1 MCFLRAGTVRLV
13 AGLLVLAL
21 LAGCSANRF
30 LYNRADTFVRWA
42 VDDYV
47 DLTSEQQQRFDD
59 NLDVLLDWHRRAELP
74 QYRDFIFL
82 SIAALDDGVTIDEAI
97 VISEAI
103 EQAVNRLQ
111 AEFIELLLLTGA
123 DLSEQQILD
132 FLAELDRQQQ
142 EFAEERLVRDEETYA
157 ADAAKSLEGL
167 AKRLLGRL
175 DEAQQS
181 LIASRSKE
189 LTRIDRLWYDDRTV
203 WGATLRTI
211 LETRA
216 PDWQSDVRAL
226 SEARSS
232 ARTPAYVA
240 GIDHNGDVILEL
252 LVDIINGRTER
263 QDRKMRRFLDGL
275 IADIDALT
283 IGDVAEALVVE

>member
-1 MCFLRAGTVRLV
+1 MCFLRVGTVRLV
-13 AGLLVLAL
+13 AGLLALAL

-47 DLTSEQQQRFDD
+47 DFTSEQQQRFDD
-59 NLDVLLDWHRRAELP
+59 NLDVLMDWHRQVELP
-74 QYRDFIFL
+74 QYREFIFV

-283 IGDVAEALVVE
+283 IGDVAEVLVVE

>member
-1 MCFLRAGTVRLV
+1 MCFLRVGTVRLV
-13 AGLLVLAL
+13 AGLLALAL
-21 LAGCSANRF
+21 LVGCSANRF

-47 DLTSEQQQRFDD
+47 DFTSEQQQRFDD

-74 QYRDFIFL
+74 QYRGFIFV

-142 EFAEERLVRDEETYA
+142 EFAEERLVRDEEAYA

-216 PDWQSDVRAL
+216 PGWQSDVRAL

>member
-263 QDRKMRRFLDGL
+263 QDRKMRRFLNGL

>member
-1 MCFLRAGTVRLV
+1 MCFLRVGTVRLV
-13 AGLLVLAL
+13 AGLLALAL
-21 LAGCSANRF
+21 LVGCSANRF

-47 DLTSEQQQRFDD
+47 DFTSEQQQRFDD
-59 NLDVLLDWHRRAELP
+59 NLDVLMDWHRQVELP
-74 QYRDFIFL
+74 QYREFIFL

-111 AEFIELLLLTGA
+111 AEFIELLLLTGE

-216 PDWQSDVRAL
+216 PGWQSDVRAL

-263 QDRKMRRFLDGL
+263 QDRKMRRFLNGL

-283 IGDVAEALVVE
+283 IGDVAEASVVE

>member
-1 MCFLRAGTVRLV
+1 MCFLRVGTVRLV
-13 AGLLVLAL
+13 AGLLALAL

-47 DLTSEQQQRFDD
+47 DFTSEQQQRFDD
-59 NLDVLLDWHRRAELP
+59 NLDVLMDWHRQVELP
-74 QYRDFIFL
+74 QYREFIFL

-111 AEFIELLLLTGA
+111 AEFIELLLLTGE

-132 FLAELDRQQQ
+132 FLAELDQQQQ
-142 EFAEERLVRDEETYA
+142 ECAEERRVRDEETYA

-263 QDRKMRRFLDGL
+263 QDRKMRRFLNGL

>member
-111 AEFIELLLLTGA
+111 AEFIELLLLTGE

-181 LIASRSKE
+181 LIASKSKE
-189 LTRIDRLWYDDRTV
+189 LMRIDRLWYDDRTV

-216 PDWQSDVRAL
+216 PGWQSDVRAL

-263 QDRKMRRFLDGL
+263 QDRKMRRFLKGL

-283 IGDVAEALVVE
+283 IGDVAEVLVVE

>member
-1 MCFLRAGTVRLV
+1 MCFLRVGTVRLV
-13 AGLLVLAL
+13 AGLLALAL

-47 DLTSEQQQRFDD
+47 DFTSEQQQRFDD

-74 QYRDFIFL
+74 QYREFIFL

-111 AEFIELLLLTGA
+111 AEFIELLLLTGE

-263 QDRKMRRFLDGL
+263 QDRKMRRFLNGL

>member
-1 MCFLRAGTVRLV
+1 MCFFRAGTVRLV

-216 PDWQSDVRAL
+216 PGWQSDVRAL

-263 QDRKMRRFLDGL
+263 QDRKMRRFLNGL

>member
-74 QYRDFIFL
+74 QYREFIFL

-111 AEFIELLLLTGA
+111 AEFIELLLPVSYTHLT
-123 DLSEQQILD
+123 LP
-132 FLAELDRQQQ
+132 
-142 EFAEERLVRDEETYA
+142 
-157 ADAAKSLEGL
+157 
-167 AKRLLGRL
+167 
-175 DEAQQS
+175 
-181 LIASRSKE
+181 
-189 LTRIDRLWYDDRTV
+189 
-203 WGATLRTI
+203 TI
-211 LETRA
+211 L
-216 PDWQSDVRAL
+216 
-226 SEARSS
+226 
-232 ARTPAYVA
+232 
-240 GIDHNGDVILEL
+240 
-252 LVDIINGRTER
+252 LV
-263 QDRKMRRFLDGL
+263 
-275 IADIDALT
+275 
-283 IGDVAEALVVE
+283 

>member
-111 AEFIELLLLTGA
+111 AEFIELLLLTGE

>member
-47 DLTSEQQQRFDD
+47 DFTSEQQQRFDD
-59 NLDVLLDWHRRAELP
+59 NLDVLLDWHRQVELP
-74 QYRDFIFL
+74 QYREFIFL

-111 AEFIELLLLTGA
+111 AEFIELLLLTGE

-283 IGDVAEALVVE
+283 IGDVAEASVVE

>member
-1 MCFLRAGTVRLV
+1 MCFLRVGTVRLV
-13 AGLLVLAL
+13 AGLLALAL
-21 LAGCSANRF
+21 LVGCSANRF

-111 AEFIELLLLTGA
+111 AEFIELLLLTGE

-175 DEAQQS
+175 DETQQS

-263 QDRKMRRFLDGL
+263 QDRKMRRFLNGL

>member
-1 MCFLRAGTVRLV
+1 MCFLRVGTVRLV
-13 AGLLVLAL
+13 AGLLALAL

-47 DLTSEQQQRFDD
+47 DFTSEQQQRFDD

-111 AEFIELLLLTGA
+111 AEFIELLLLTGE

-132 FLAELDRQQQ
+132 FLAELDQQQQ

-189 LTRIDRLWYDDRTV
+189 LMRIDRLWYDDRTV

-216 PDWQSDVRAL
+216 PGWQSDVRAL

-263 QDRKMRRFLDGL
+263 QDRKMRRFLNGL

>member
-1 MCFLRAGTVRLV
+1 MCFLRVGTVRLV
-13 AGLLVLAL
+13 AGLLALAL
-21 LAGCSANRF
+21 LVGCSANRF

-47 DLTSEQQQRFDD
+47 DFTSEQQQRFDD

-74 QYRDFIFL
+74 QYREFIFL

-111 AEFIELLLLTGA
+111 AEFIELLLLTGE

-189 LTRIDRLWYDDRTV
+189 LMRIDRLWYDDRTV

-240 GIDHNGDVILEL
+240 GIDHNGDIILEL

-263 QDRKMRRFLDGL
+263 QDRKMRRFLNGL

>member
-1 MCFLRAGTVRLV
+1 MCFLRVGTVRLV
-13 AGLLVLAL
+13 AGLLALAL

-111 AEFIELLLLTGA
+111 AEFIELLLLTGE

-189 LTRIDRLWYDDRTV
+189 LMRIDRLWYDDRTV

-240 GIDHNGDVILEL
+240 GIDHNGDIILEL

-263 QDRKMRRFLDGL
+263 QDRKMRRFLNGL

>member
-1 MCFLRAGTVRLV
+1 MCFLRVGTVRLV
-13 AGLLVLAL
+13 AGLLALAL
-21 LAGCSANRF
+21 LVGCSANRF

-47 DLTSEQQQRFDD
+47 DFTSEQQQRFDD
-59 NLDVLLDWHRRAELP
+59 NLDVLLDWHRQVELP
-74 QYRDFIFL
+74 QYREFIFL

-111 AEFIELLLLTGA
+111 AEFIELLLLTGE

-283 IGDVAEALVVE
+283 IGDVAEASVVE

>member
-1 MCFLRAGTVRLV
+1 MCFLRVGTVRLV

-74 QYRDFIFL
+74 QYREFIFL

-111 AEFIELLLLTGA
+111 AEFIELLLLTGE

-263 QDRKMRRFLDGL
+263 QDRKMRRFLNGL

>member
-111 AEFIELLLLTGA
+111 AEFIELLLLTGE

-263 QDRKMRRFLDGL
+263 QDRKMRRFLNGL

>member
-1 MCFLRAGTVRLV
+1 MCFLRVGTVRLV
-13 AGLLVLAL
+13 AGLLALAL
-21 LAGCSANRF
+21 LVGCSANRF

-47 DLTSEQQQRFDD
+47 DFTSEQQQRFDD
-59 NLDVLLDWHRRAELP
+59 NLDVLLDWHRQVELP
-74 QYRDFIFL
+74 QYREFIFL

-111 AEFIELLLLTGA
+111 AEFIELLLLTGE

-211 LETRA
+211 LEARA
-216 PDWQSDVRAL
+216 PDWPSDVRAL
-226 SEARSS
+226 SAARSS
-232 ARTPAYVA
+232 ARPPAYVA

-283 IGDVAEALVVE
+283 IGDVAEASVVE

>member
-1 MCFLRAGTVRLV
+1 MCFLRVGTVRLV
-13 AGLLVLAL
+13 AGLLALAL
-21 LAGCSANRF
+21 LVGCSANRF

-47 DLTSEQQQRFDD
+47 DFTSEQQQRFDD
-59 NLDVLLDWHRRAELP
+59 NLDVLLDWHRQVELP
-74 QYRDFIFL
+74 QYREFIFL

-97 VISEAI
+97 AISEAI

-111 AEFIELLLLTGA
+111 AEFIELLLLTGE

-283 IGDVAEALVVE
+283 IGDVAEASVVE

>member
-1 MCFLRAGTVRLV
+1 MCFLRVGTVRLV
-13 AGLLVLAL
+13 AGLLALAL
-21 LAGCSANRF
+21 LVGCSANRF

-47 DLTSEQQQRFDD
+47 DFTSEQQQRFDD
-59 NLDVLLDWHRRAELP
+59 NLDVLLDWHRQAELP
-74 QYRDFIFL
+74 QYREFIFL

-97 VISEAI
+97 AISEAI

-111 AEFIELLLLTGA
+111 AEFIELLLLTGE

-175 DEAQQS
+175 DETQQS

-216 PDWQSDVRAL
+216 PGWQSDVRAL

-263 QDRKMRRFLDGL
+263 QDRKMRRFLKGL

-283 IGDVAEALVVE
+283 IGDVAEVLVVE

>member
-1 MCFLRAGTVRLV
+1 MCFLRVGTVRLV
-13 AGLLVLAL
+13 AGLLALAL

-181 LIASRSKE
+181 LIASKSKE
-189 LTRIDRLWYDDRTV
+189 LMRIDRLWYDDRTV

-263 QDRKMRRFLDGL
+263 QDRKMRRFLNGL

-283 IGDVAEALVVE
+283 IGDVAEVLVVE

>member
-1 MCFLRAGTVRLV
+1 MCFLRVGTVRLV
-13 AGLLVLAL
+13 AGLLALAL

-82 SIAALDDGVTIDEAI
+82 SFAALDDGVTIDEAI

-157 ADAAKSLEGL
+157 ADAAKSLEGS

-263 QDRKMRRFLDGL
+263 QDRKMRRFLNGL

-283 IGDVAEALVVE
+283 IGDVAEVLVVE

>member
-1 MCFLRAGTVRLV
+1 MCFLRVGTVRLV
-13 AGLLVLAL
+13 AGLLALAL
-21 LAGCSANRF
+21 LVGCSANRF

-47 DLTSEQQQRFDD
+47 DFTSEQQQRFDD

-111 AEFIELLLLTGA
+111 AEFIELLLLTGE

-283 IGDVAEALVVE
+283 IGDVAEVLVVE

>member
-1 MCFLRAGTVRLV
+1 MCFLRVGTVRLV
-13 AGLLVLAL
+13 AGLLALAL
-21 LAGCSANRF
+21 LVGCSANRF

-47 DLTSEQQQRFDD
+47 DFTSEQQQRFDD

-74 QYRDFIFL
+74 QYREFIFL

-111 AEFIELLLLTGA
+111 AEFIELLLLTGE

-132 FLAELDRQQQ
+132 FLAELDQQQQ

>member
-1 MCFLRAGTVRLV
+1 MCFLRLGTVRLI
-13 AGLLVLAL
+13 AGLLALAL
-21 LAGCSANRF
+21 LSGCSANRF

-47 DLTSEQQQRFDD
+47 DFTSEQQQRFND

-74 QYRDFIFL
+74 RYREFIFV

-97 VISEAI
+97 AISEAI

-111 AEFIELLLLTGA
+111 AEFIELLLLTGE

-142 EFAEERLVRDEETYA
+142 EFAEDRLVRDEETYA

-263 QDRKMRRFLDGL
+263 QDRKMRRFLNGL

-283 IGDVAEALVVE
+283 IGDLAEALVVK

>member
-1 MCFLRAGTVRLV
+1 MCFLRVGTVRLV
-13 AGLLVLAL
+13 AGLLALAL

-47 DLTSEQQQRFDD
+47 DFTSEQQQRFDD
-59 NLDVLLDWHRRAELP
+59 NLDVLLDWHRQVELP
-74 QYRDFIFL
+74 QYREFIFL

-111 AEFIELLLLTGA
+111 AEFIELLLLTGE

-263 QDRKMRRFLDGL
+263 QDRKMRRFLNGL

-283 IGDVAEALVVE
+283 IGDVAEASVVE

>member
-1 MCFLRAGTVRLV
+1 MCFLRVGTVRLV
-13 AGLLVLAL
+13 AGLLALAL

-47 DLTSEQQQRFDD
+47 DFTSEQQQRFDD
-59 NLDVLLDWHRRAELP
+59 NLDVLMDWHRQVELP
-74 QYRDFIFL
+74 QYREFIFV

-216 PDWQSDVRAL
+216 PGWQSDVRAL

>member
-47 DLTSEQQQRFDD
+47 DFTSEQQQRFDD
-59 NLDVLLDWHRRAELP
+59 NLDVLLDWHRQVELP
-74 QYRDFIFL
+74 QYREFIFL

-111 AEFIELLLLTGA
+111 AEFIELLLLTGE

-263 QDRKMRRFLDGL
+263 QDRKMRRFLNGL

-283 IGDVAEALVVE
+283 IGDVAEASVVE

>member
-1 MCFLRAGTVRLV
+1 MCFLRVGTVRLV
-13 AGLLVLAL
+13 AGLLALAL

-47 DLTSEQQQRFDD
+47 DFTSEQQQRFDD

-74 QYRDFIFL
+74 QYREFIFL

-111 AEFIELLLLTGA
+111 AEFIELLLLTGE

-142 EFAEERLVRDEETYA
+142 EFAEERLVRDEEAYA

-263 QDRKMRRFLDGL
+263 QDRKMRRFLNGL

>member
-1 MCFLRAGTVRLV
+1 MCFLRVGTVRLV
-13 AGLLVLAL
+13 AGLLALAL
-21 LAGCSANRF
+21 LVGCSANRF

-47 DLTSEQQQRFDD
+47 DFTSEQQQRFDD

-111 AEFIELLLLTGA
+111 AEFIELLLLTGE

>member
-1 MCFLRAGTVRLV
+1 MCFLRVGTVRLV
-13 AGLLVLAL
+13 AGLLALAL

-111 AEFIELLLLTGA
+111 AEFIELLLLTGE

-263 QDRKMRRFLDGL
+263 QDRKMRRFLNGL

>member
-1 MCFLRAGTVRLV
+1 MKFLLKKKLPQPKRQCYFQG
-13 AGLLVLAL
+13 
-21 LAGCSANRF
+21 
-30 LYNRADTFVRWA
+30 
-42 VDDYV
+42 
-47 DLTSEQQQRFDD
+47 
-59 NLDVLLDWHRRAELP
+59 AELP
-74 QYRDFIFL
+74 QYREFIFL

-111 AEFIELLLLTGA
+111 AEFIELLLLTGE

-216 PDWQSDVRAL
+216 PGWQSDVRAL

-263 QDRKMRRFLDGL
+263 QDRKMRRFLNGL

-283 IGDVAEALVVE
+283 IGDVAEALVGK

>member
-1 MCFLRAGTVRLV
+1 MCFLRVGTVRLV
-13 AGLLVLAL
+13 AGLLALAL
-21 LAGCSANRF
+21 LVGCSANRF

-47 DLTSEQQQRFDD
+47 DFTSEQQQRFDD
-59 NLDVLLDWHRRAELP
+59 NLDVLLDWHRQAELP
-74 QYRDFIFL
+74 QYREFIFV

-111 AEFIELLLLTGA
+111 AEFIELLLLTGE

-175 DEAQQS
+175 DEAQQL

-216 PDWQSDVRAL
+216 PGWQSDVRAL

-263 QDRKMRRFLDGL
+263 QDRKMRRFLNGL

>member
-1 MCFLRAGTVRLV
+1 MCFLRVGTVRLV
-13 AGLLVLAL
+13 AGLLALAL
-21 LAGCSANRF
+21 LVGCSANRF

-47 DLTSEQQQRFDD
+47 DFTSEQQQRFDD
-59 NLDVLLDWHRRAELP
+59 NLDVLLDWHRQVELP
-74 QYRDFIFL
+74 QYREFIFL

-111 AEFIELLLLTGA
+111 AEFIELLLLTGE

-263 QDRKMRRFLDGL
+263 QDRKMRRFLNGL

-283 IGDVAEALVVE
+283 IGDVAEASVVE

>member
-1 MCFLRAGTVRLV
+1 MCFLRVGTVRLV
-13 AGLLVLAL
+13 AGLLALAL

>member
-1 MCFLRAGTVRLV
+1 MCFLRVGTVRLV
-13 AGLLVLAL
+13 AGLLALAL

-263 QDRKMRRFLDGL
+263 QDRKMRRFLNGL

>member
-1 MCFLRAGTVRLV
+1 MCFLRVGTVRLV
-13 AGLLVLAL
+13 AGLLALAL

-47 DLTSEQQQRFDD
+47 DFTSEQQQRFDD
-59 NLDVLLDWHRRAELP
+59 NLDVLMDWHRQVELP
-74 QYRDFIFL
+74 QYREFIFL

-111 AEFIELLLLTGA
+111 AEFIELLLLTGE

-189 LTRIDRLWYDDRTV
+189 LMRIDRLWYDDRTV

-226 SEARSS
+226 SDARSS

-240 GIDHNGDVILEL
+240 GIDHNGDIILEL

-263 QDRKMRRFLDGL
+263 QDRKMRRFLNGL